1 MFNNKAILFSL
12 LALLMAALF
21 FGCSR
26 KIIVSGVGNKLL
38 RKEDAKNFKLEKSLI
53 QPIDAIEINT
63 RIADIEIVQADDY
76 YIEINYLYW
85 ESEPEYLLEGGK
97 LTFDD
102 DKSIPN
108 SYSINFNPH
117 NIVRLYLPKDA
128 LLDRVSLHNA
138 NGDVSISGFTAKN
151 LKAHLSYGDLTM
163 TDCAAAEATI
173 KLSSGNSTI
182 TGIHV
187 GELDY
192 NNSYGDLKLTDVNIG
207 ESRLPAEFSFDR
219 IDISMSSG
227 DAKIDELYVKHLV
240 INNSYGD
247 IDCRE
252 ITADR
257 FNAKL
262 SSGNLTVDKS
272 DIRKLDLS
280 NSYGDISLELAGSEV
295 DYSMD
300 LKTSY
305 GKITVNSKK
314 YDDKLIVDNYG
325 DRSISASL
333 SSGNLRVSFLDD

>member
-1 MFNNKAILFSL
+1 MFKATLFSM
-12 LALLMAALF
+12 LALLLAVLF
-21 FGCSR
+21 CGCSR
-26 KIIVSGVGNKLL
+26 KVIMSGVGSRLL
-38 RKEDAKNFKLEKSLI
+38 KKEDAKNFKLEKSLI
-53 QPIDAIEINT
+53 QPINTIEINT
-63 RIADIEIVQADDY
+63 RIADIEIIQADDY
-76 YIEINYLYW
+76 YIEIDYLYW
-85 ESEPEYLLEGGK
+85 DSEPEYLLEGGK

-117 NIVRLYLPKDA
+117 NIVKLYLPKDA
-128 LLDRVSLHNA
+128 SLDRVSLHNA
-138 NGDVSISGFTAKN
+138 NGDVNISGFTAKN

-163 TDCAAAEATI
+163 TNCAAVEATI

-182 TGIHV
+182 TGFHV
-187 GELDY
+187 GELNY
-192 NNSYGDLKLTDVNIG
+192 SNSYGDLKLTDVNIG

-247 IDCRE
+247 IDCRG
-252 ITADR
+252 INSAK

-272 DIRKLDLS
+272 DIKKLDLS
-280 NSYGDISLELAGSEV
+280 NSYGDISLALAGSEK

-314 YDDKLIVDNYG
+314 YDDKLTVDNDG

-333 SSGNLRVSFLDD
+333 SSGDLRVSFLGD